1 MTVLG
6 PLPDHF
12 LLRSFLSEVFN
23 DPFHQTK
30 KGETDKTV
38 HNAYTCTFHKRI
50 LLFMHSCKQV
60 LHNEVSSRHFQKTKW
75 IQKKPPISK
84 CFHLLWRM
92 NSCPTLLLKFSTS
105 LTKRN
110 WSSVALCVLSGGI
123 SLIAKRLFGA
133 KSHNLGSPMLLWK
146 VNWIFASLLSTM
158 QLRRTQKTSKAK
170 FIFEMILLQRE
181 LDDFC
186 INVCKKVWDFI
197 SVWWFTKCFATN
209 IRKWILFIGGT
220 PFHAA
225 AQFGQVGICRLII
238 ECVEDKN
245 PASDHGNT
253 PLHWAAQS
261 GHSEICRLIIDN
273 INHKNPTNNRGITPL
288 HLAAQNGHLTACC
301 LIMEEVCDKNPSD
314 ANGYTPLHLAA
325 WYGHFDVCRLIVD
338 QVAEKNPGNRRGN
351 TALHWAAQNG
361 HLDVCSLIL
370 QNVSEKN
377 PPNQRADTPLHLAAL
392 NGRIEVCK
400 LFLENVID
408 KFPLNDSGQTPLD
421 NARECGLESIF
432 QLFNSIWI
440 KKLHTKRNKTNFYCN
455 WNWFTYAS
463 NMQSCLLCKIKSL
476 SARISTDCSVA
487 ALETHPTSS
496 LTAQVNFPQSNSQ
509 PVLPLILDPL
519 PTEGSTPFEEEGLE
533 AADPPFHSYHLHQ

>member
-1 MTVLG
+1 
-6 PLPDHF
+6 
-12 LLRSFLSEVFN
+12 
-23 DPFHQTK
+23 
-30 KGETDKTV
+30 
-38 HNAYTCTFHKRI
+38 
-50 LLFMHSCKQV
+50 MHSCKQV
-60 LHNEVSSRHFQKTKW
+60 LHNEVSSRHFQKTTW

-170 FIFEMILLQRE
+170 FIFEMILLQWE

-186 INVCKKVWDFI
+186 IHVCKKVWDFI

-288 HLAAQNGHLTACC
+288 HLAAQNGHLTTCC

-370 QNVSEKN
+370 ENVSDKN
-377 PPNQRADTPLHLAAL
+377 PPNERADTPLHLAAL

-400 LFLENVID
+400 LILENVID
-408 KFPLNDSGQTPLD
+408 RFPLNGSGQTPLD

-440 KKLHTKRNKTNFYCN
+440 NYELKNCTPKEIKLTFIAIWIEIEHEKMLTVENQITFSSNFN
-455 WNWFTYAS
+455 RLFGGSFGNTPNQFANSASQFPSIQQPTGFAS
-463 NMQSCLLCKIKSL
+463 NLG
-476 SARISTDCSVA
+476 STSNRGFDA
-487 ALETHPTSS
+487 IRGGGFGGGGSS
-496 LTAQVNFPQSNSQ
+496 LPQ
-509 PVLPLILDPL
+509 LPPPSIGG
-519 PTEGSTPFEEEGLE
+519 GSTGQQVWLLTSFIYV
-533 AADPPFHSYHLHQ
+533 FFSKKM